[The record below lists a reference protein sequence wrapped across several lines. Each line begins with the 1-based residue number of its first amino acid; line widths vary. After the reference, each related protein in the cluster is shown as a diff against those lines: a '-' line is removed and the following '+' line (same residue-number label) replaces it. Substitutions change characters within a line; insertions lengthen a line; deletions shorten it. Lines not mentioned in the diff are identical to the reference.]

1 MIEIKDILDIVEDEK
16 SITFVIDKKSIN
28 DIEFIK
34 IIIDKLSIKSNV
46 IFECENDEFREIC
59 YNNFRLIPNENVYD
73 YGLKSVNIYIREL
86 KNTSNTVIFGSNFKS
101 NIIFLF
107 TKKLKIIRLSDF
119 MNKVEFILDLNSF
132 IRKYKLETIQ
142 KKVIF

>member
-1 MIEIKDILDIVEDEK
+1 MIEINDILGIVENEK
-16 SITFVIDKKSIN
+16 SITFVIDKNSIN

-34 IIIDKLSIKSNV
+34 IIIDKLYIKYNV

-73 YGLKSVNIYIREL
+73 YVNIYIRDI
-86 KNTSNTVIFGSNFKS
+86 KKTSNTVIFGSNFKS

-119 MNKVEFILDLNSF
+119 LNKVEFILDLNSF
-132 IRKYKLETIQ
+132 IRKYKLETIRN
-142 KKVIF
+142 KR

>member
-1 MIEIKDILDIVEDEK
+1 MIEINDILGIVENEK
-16 SITFVIDKKSIN
+16 SITFVIDKNSIN

-34 IIIDKLSIKSNV
+34 IIIDKLYIKYNV

-73 YGLKSVNIYIREL
+73 YMNIYIRDI
-86 KNTSNTVIFGSNFKS
+86 KKTSNTVIFGSNFKS

-107 TKKLKIIRLSDF
+107 TKKLKIIRFSDF
-119 MNKVEFILDLNSF
+119 LNKVEFILDLNSF
-132 IRKYKLETIQ
+132 IRKYKLETIRN
-142 KKVIF
+142 KS

>member
-1 MIEIKDILDIVEDEK
+1 MIEINDILGIVENEK
-16 SITFVIDKKSIN
+16 SITFVIDKNSIN

-34 IIIDKLSIKSNV
+34 IIIDKLSIKYNV

-73 YGLKSVNIYIREL
+73 YVNIYIRDI
-86 KNTSNTVIFGSNFKS
+86 KKTSNTVIFGSNFKS

-119 MNKVEFILDLNSF
+119 LNKVEFILDLNSF
-132 IRKYKLETIQ
+132 IRKYKLETIRN
-142 KKVIF
+142 KR